1 MQVKSYDYI
10 PMQKKFAN
18 QQKQDQQRRK
28 KCPQKGSTQQ
38 GLESGLVSTD
48 WLPTASLLCR
58 LVPCFLEA
66 FFLQ

>member
-28 KCPQKGSTQQ
+28 NALKREVPNK
-38 GLESGLVSTD
+38 VSSRD
-48 WLPTASLLCR
+48 W
-58 LVPCFLEA
+58 
-66 FFLQ
+66 